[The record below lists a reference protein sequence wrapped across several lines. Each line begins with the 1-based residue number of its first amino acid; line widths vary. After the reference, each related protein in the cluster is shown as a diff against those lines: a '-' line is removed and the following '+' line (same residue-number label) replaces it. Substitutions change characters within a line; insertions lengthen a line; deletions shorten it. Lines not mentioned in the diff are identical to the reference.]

1 MAEYDARITV
11 AAGPVAAFSYL
22 ADIANL
28 AQWDPNVRSVI
39 AVAEGSPGVGSKYV
53 MTIGFYGKAIELTGE
68 IVELDSPHRLVLGV
82 VGGRV
87 RGRYLITVAEAAA
100 TEAADAGSAPAE
112 RADRAGSVITYH
124 VTLELR
130 GAARVL
136 NRGLQLA
143 LNGIGDN
150 AVNGL
155 RRRLDPNLS
164 AWPS

>member
-1 MAEYDARITV
+1 MAEYDSRIAV

-28 AQWDPNVRSVI
+28 AQWDPNVRSVT
-39 AVAEGSPGVGSKYV
+39 AMAEGSPDVGSKYV

-87 RGRYLITVAEAAA
+87 RGRYLITVAAEAA
-100 TEAADAGSAPAE
+100 TEETDAGSAPAG
-112 RADRAGSVITYH
+112 RADRAGSVITYN

-130 GAARVL
+130 GAARL
-136 NRGLQLA
+136 LDRGLQLA
-143 LNGIGDN
+143 LSGIGEN

-155 RRRLDPNLS
+155 RKRLDATVS
-164 AWPS
+164 